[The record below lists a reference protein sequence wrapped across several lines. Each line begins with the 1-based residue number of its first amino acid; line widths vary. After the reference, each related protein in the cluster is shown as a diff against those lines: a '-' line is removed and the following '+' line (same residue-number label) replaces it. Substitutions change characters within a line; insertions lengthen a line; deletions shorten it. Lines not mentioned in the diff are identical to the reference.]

1 MHNINSETIKKGV
14 AVGHRTGK
22 VVVTTVNNICTQLA
36 NSRSA
41 PKCDTLR
48 VLQKAEY
55 CIKQIIQART
65 DLGNKQR
72 VTLERLMAAT
82 VAVYS
87 CKAVLEKKV
96 GDLAPCLTSSLR
108 GLESHLLN
116 FEHVEAD
123 LEQTIKVFNQTY
135 FEARY
140 GDYMFSSCSRV
151 DMNKFSFQ
159 PSSTTDFM
167 DPDELVKSSNFGALC
182 RRLADD
188 TAAIERDLDKLPSE
202 LQENIECCA
211 SIEKAMSTYRNR
223 YFSSVN
229 RTSGS
234 YQLSEYGERLLEKKE
249 LRDKEMADEAMDDE
263 SGEDPVQ
270 SQPLEEYD
278 ILEDKMYMSD
288 GISLSTGDGHKINTA
303 SDTSSNRSSDEGQ

>member
-1 MHNINSETIKKGV
+1 
-14 AVGHRTGK
+14 VGHRTGK
-22 VVVTTVNNICTQLA
+22 VVVKRVNNICTQLA
-36 NSRSA
+36 NSLSA

-55 CIKQIIQART
+55 DIKQLLQVRT
-65 DLGNKQR
+65 DLSNTQR
-72 VTLERLMAAT
+72 VTLERLVAAT

-96 GDLAPCLTSSLR
+96 GALALCLTSSLR

-116 FEHVEAD
+116 FEHVETD
-123 LEQTIKVFNQTY
+123 LEQTIKVFNMTY

-140 GDYMFSSCSRV
+140 GDYMFSSSSRV
-151 DMNKFSFQ
+151 DMDRFSLR
-159 PSSTTDFM
+159 PCSTTDFM
-167 DPDELVKSSNFGALC
+167 DPDELAKTANFDALS

-188 TAAIERDLDKLPSE
+188 TVAIEGDLEKLPSE

-211 SIEKAMSTYRNR
+211 SIDKAMNAYRNR

-229 RTSGS
+229 RITGS
-234 YQLSEYGERLLEKKE
+234 YQLSEYGERLLEEKE

-263 SGEDPVQ
+263 SGEDPVP

-278 ILEDKMYMSD
+278 ILDDEIYMSD
-288 GISLSTGDGHKINTA
+288 GVSRSTSDDDKVNTA
-303 SDTSSNRSSDEGQ
+303 SETSSNTSSDGEQ